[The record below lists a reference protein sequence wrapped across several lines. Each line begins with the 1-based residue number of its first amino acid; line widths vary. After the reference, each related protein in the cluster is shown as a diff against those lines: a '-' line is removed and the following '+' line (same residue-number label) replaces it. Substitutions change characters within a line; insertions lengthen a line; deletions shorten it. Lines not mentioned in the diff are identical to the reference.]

1 MGGFRTWAV
10 LTAAG
15 ASGLAIAGLVTWLL
29 LEWMTGGSRP
39 RDGVAVLVGAAIGAT
54 FAAAG
59 AVAATRWSARQGR
72 RERHGLLLR
81 QVGAIAA
88 SVGRLDTQAHSEK
101 VSDEEAA
108 RLSRTLAQDCDTLR
122 EARDVLDLMMRG
134 RAEESYEV
142 LAGLLKVRRSLE
154 TLNRPKGREGLSRLE
169 QYCRAFAEIG
179 EDSLAFQ
186 ISLRGVSNDLDELR
200 AHLAALR
207 EALRREGEG
216 PPGANGG

>member
-1 MGGFRTWAV
+1 MGGFRTWAM

-15 ASGLAIAGLVTWLL
+15 AAGLAIAGLATWLL
-29 LEWMTGGSRP
+29 LEWLTGGSRP
-39 RDGVAVLVGAAIGAT
+39 REGVAVLVGAALGAT

-59 AVAATRWSARQGR
+59 AAAATRWAARQSGR
-72 RERHGLLLR
+72 LRHGQLLR
-81 QVGAIAA
+81 QVGTIAA
-88 SVGRLDTQAHSEK
+88 AAGRLDTQAHSEK

-108 RLSRTLAQDCDTLR
+108 RLSAMLAQDCETLR

-142 LAGLLKVRRSLE
+142 LSGLLRVRRGLE
-154 TLNRPKGREGLSRLE
+154 ELNRPKGREGLSRIE
-169 QYCRAFAEIG
+169 QYCKAFAEVG

-200 AHLAALR
+200 TDLAALQ
-207 EALRREGEG
+207 EALHREG
-216 PPGANGG
+216 

>member
-1 MGGFRTWAV
+1 MGGFRTWAM

-15 ASGLAIAGLVTWLL
+15 AGGLAIAGLATWLL
-29 LEWMTGGSRP
+29 LEWLTGGSRP
-39 RDGVAVLVGAAIGAT
+39 RDGVAMLVGAALGAT

-59 AVAATRWSARQGR
+59 AAAATQWAARQGR
-72 RERHGLLLR
+72 SERHGRLLR

-88 SVGRLDTQAHSEK
+88 AVGRLDTQAHSEK

-108 RLSRTLAQDCDTLR
+108 RLSQTLAQDCETLR

-134 RAEESYEV
+134 RAGESYEV
-142 LAGLLKVRRSLE
+142 LAGLLRVRRSLE
-154 TLNRPKGREGLSRLE
+154 ALNRPKGREGHSRLE
-169 QYCRAFAEIG
+169 QYCRAFAEVG

-200 AHLAALR
+200 AHLAALQQ
-207 EALRREGEG
+207 ALRREGDG
-216 PPGANGG
+216 RPGANGG

>member
-15 ASGLAIAGLVTWLL
+15 ASGLAIAGLATWLL

-39 RDGVAVLVGAAIGAT
+39 RDGVAVLVGAALGAT

-59 AVAATRWSARQGR
+59 AAAATRWAARQSGR
-72 RERHGLLLR
+72 NRHGQLLR
-81 QVGAIAA
+81 QVGTIAA
-88 SVGRLDTQAHSEK
+88 AAGRLDTQAHSEK

-108 RLSRTLAQDCDTLR
+108 RLRAMLAQDCETLR

-142 LAGLLKVRRSLE
+142 LSGLLRVQRGLE
-154 TLNRPKGREGLSRLE
+154 ELNRPKGREGLSRIE
-169 QYCRAFAEIG
+169 QYCRAFDEVG

-200 AHLAALR
+200 TDLAALQ
-207 EALRREGEG
+207 EALHREG
-216 PPGANGG
+216 

>member
-1 MGGFRTWAV
+1 MGGFKTWAV

-15 ASGLAIAGLVTWLL
+15 ASGLAIAGLATWLL

-39 RDGVAVLVGAAIGAT
+39 SDGVAVLVGAALGAT

-59 AVAATRWSARQGR
+59 AAAATRWAAHRSG
-72 RERHGLLLR
+72 RERHGQLLR

-88 SVGRLDTQAHSEK
+88 AVGRLETEAHSES

-108 RLSRTLAQDCDTLR
+108 RLSRSLAQDCETLS

-142 LAGLLKVRRSLE
+142 LVGLLRVRRSLE
-154 TLNRPKGREGLSRLE
+154 ALNQPKGREGLSRLE
-169 QYCRAFAEIG
+169 QYCRAFAEVG

-200 AHLAALR
+200 VHLGALKAALR
-207 EALRREGEG
+207 TDPDG
-216 PPGANGG
+216 